1 MKYYFTSTE
10 MAIIKKIDN
19 DKRCEA
25 VKKLEPS
32 AVAGEN
38 VKMVQQL

>member
-19 DKRCEA
+19 DKREA